1 MLPKILCLHGSGTS
15 AEIFRIQAIRLSRLL
30 QSHFDLV
37 YVDGFMDTGP
47 GPGVLPFFEG
57 MEPYKRW
64 LTDKDGEKEERPWSD
79 LGRLVELFN
88 RQGPFVGII
97 AFSQGAKAATHLV
110 RWLEQRGQ
118 QLDFVALFGGTVPSR
133 LSIGTEEWAELIKP
147 AIITRS
153 IHVIGDDD
161 PWRSENEAL
170 MDHYDKPTRS
180 LIRFNGGH
188 HMPVDPDINEK
199 LAKLIIACHKES
211 SDEYGFS
218 DS

>member
-15 AEIFRIQAIRLSRLL
+15 AAIFRIQAIRLGRLL
-30 QSHFDLV
+30 QPHFELV

-64 LTDKDGEKEERPWSD
+64 LADRDGETEEKPWSD
-79 LGRLVELFN
+79 LERLVEVFN
-88 RQGPFVGII
+88 RKGPFVGII

-133 LSIGTEEWAELIKP
+133 LAIGTEEWVELVKP
-147 AIITRS
+147 TIITRS

-161 PWRSENEAL
+161 PWRRENEAL
-170 MDHYDKPTRS
+170 MDHYDKHTRS
-180 LIRFNGGH
+180 LIRFEGGH
-188 HMPVDPDINEK
+188 HMPVNPEINEK
-199 LAKLIIACHKES
+199 LAKLIITCHKES
-211 SDEYGFS
+211 NDDYP
-218 DS
+218 

>member
-15 AEIFRIQAIRLSRLL
+15 AAIFEIQVIRLSRLL
-30 QSHFDLV
+30 KPHFELV
-37 YVDGFMDTGP
+37 FVDGFLDTGP

-64 LTDKDGEKEERPWSD
+64 LTDIVGQEEEERPWRD
-79 LGRLVELFN
+79 LERLAAVFDD
-88 RQGPFVGII
+88 RSRGPFVGVL

-118 QLDFVALFGGTVPSR
+118 QLAFAALFGGTVPLR
-133 LSIGTEEWAELIKP
+133 LQIGTDAWPELVKP
-147 AIITRS
+147 AIITPS

-161 PWRSENEAL
+161 PWRAESEAL

-180 LIRFNGGH
+180 LVRFKGGH
-188 HMPVDPDINEK
+188 HMPVDPDVNEK
-199 LAKLIIACHKES
+199 VAKLIIACHAES
-211 SDEYGFS
+211 EEFYP
-218 DS
+218 